1 MEPSL
6 AWPLFV
12 WGGEWGQWPG
22 SLHSL
27 ADFAGE
33 TPVRETQQGQRGVV
47 ERTSEAYKPAF
58 RSWFFFSDSDLVQV
72 LHFLRGSGS

>member
-6 AWPLFV
+6 AWPLFF
-12 WGGEWGQWPG
+12 WGREWEEWPG

-27 ADFAGE
+27 ADFEGE

-47 ERTSEAYKPAF
+47 ERTSKAYKPAF
-58 RSWFFFSDSDLVQV
+58 RSWFFFSDSDLMQV
-72 LHFLRGSGS
+72 LHFFRAPSS